1 MRINHASDDAA
12 GLAIATGLDSQAR
25 IYTVAQRNVS
35 DTVSAVSIASDAAK
49 SLTDITIRQRELATQ
64 AANGVFS
71 SPQRD
76 AMNQEAGEL
85 TNEYNRIIGTTSFN
99 GIKLVTN
106 PWDTLTTQL
115 GEGAQ
120 ATISYKFADALA
132 TKLTPGSYFIL
143 DGVDENYVW
152 FTIDGQGSDP
162 APFDPSKG
170 IRVDTLSSAPTPKD
184 IGQAVATALTA
195 SGKYSVQNGASDGE
209 LIVTNLTAGLS
220 TATTDVNTG
229 IVLTDIINSGSAGDG
244 SGVGSGTFGA
254 TTNYGVGSTPWG
266 AATLADLNGDGLP
279 DIVQSNYFGGTV
291 SVLLNQENGTFG
303 AETEY
308 GVGSSPQSAAT
319 LADLNGDGRPD
330 IVQSNYGG
338 GTVSVLLNQ
347 GDGTFGASTDYTV
360 GSYPQGAATLADLNG
375 DGRPDIVQ
383 SNFGGDTVS
392 VLLNQGNGT
401 FGASTDYAVGDWP
414 IGAATLA
421 DVNGDGRPDIVQSNS
436 YEGAGGTVSVLLN
449 QGNGTFGASTDYT
462 VGSGPQSAATLA
474 DLNGDGRPDIVQSN
488 WLSNTVSVLLNQG
501 NGTFGA
507 STDYTVGSGPRS
519 AATLADLN
527 GDGRP
532 DIVQSNFDSGTVS
545 VLLNQ
550 GNGTFGASTDYT
562 VGSGPQSA
570 ATLAD
575 LNGDGRPDIVQSN
588 SLGSSVSVL
597 LNQGNGTFGASTDY
611 TVGSGPAGA
620 ATLADL
626 NGDGRPDIVQSN
638 YGSDTVSVLLNQG
651 GGTPVN
657 ATPAVTRLI
666 FGDARGMTQ
675 VNQVNLT
682 TQQLARDSMSMLDS
696 RLDRLSAQQGV
707 FGSME
712 SRLAAA
718 SQVISASIENFRAAE
733 SRITDVD
740 IAQESANLVRLQ
752 ILQRGAATV
761 LAQANQQPLVA
772 LQLLH
777 SV

>member
-1 MRINHASDDAA
+1 MGSKDVAVTLGSNIASLSAQRRLGEASSSLSKTFERLSSGMRINHASDDAA

-383 SNFGGDTVS
+383 SNH
-392 VLLNQGNGT
+392 N
-401 FGASTDYAVGDWP
+401 
-414 IGAATLA
+414 
-421 DVNGDGRPDIVQSNS
+421 
-436 YEGAGGTVSVLLN
+436 
-449 QGNGTFGASTDYT
+449 
-462 VGSGPQSAATLA
+462 
-474 DLNGDGRPDIVQSN
+474 
-488 WLSNTVSVLLNQG
+488 
-501 NGTFGA
+501 
-507 STDYTVGSGPRS
+507 
-519 AATLADLN
+519 
-527 GDGRP
+527 
-532 DIVQSNFDSGTVS
+532 SGTVS